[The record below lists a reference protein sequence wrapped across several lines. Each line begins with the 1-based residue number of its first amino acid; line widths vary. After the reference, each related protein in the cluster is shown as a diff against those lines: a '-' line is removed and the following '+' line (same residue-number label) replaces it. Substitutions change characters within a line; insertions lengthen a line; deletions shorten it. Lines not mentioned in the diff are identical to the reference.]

1 MAASWARP
9 DSWTTR
15 QWWSPNAPAPMTA
28 TLGCDIGGL
37 PREFLQRRDA
47 ENAETSAE
55 KTKHIDG
62 RSPESRAV
70 GRSSGVLGP
79 LCVFLCVLCIA
90 ILKNFVILHKFHAAL
105 DSSAT
110 VACCAA
116 DMAVIAT
123 RPRSVRR

>member
-1 MAASWARP
+1 MGSACVRIP
-9 DSWTTR
+9 HLTR
-15 QWWSPNAPAPMTA
+15 QTRYQTW
-28 TLGCDIGGL
+28 
-37 PREFLQRRDA
+37 RRFQRRDA
-47 ENAETSAE
+47 ENAEESAE
-55 KTKHIDG
+55 RTKNARTAAH
-62 RSPESRAV
+62 RA
-70 GRSSGVLGP
+70 RLGTP
-79 LCVFLCVLCIA
+79 SVDVFGFLCACLCVLCIA

>member
-1 MAASWARP
+1 MMQLYSRP
-9 DSWTTR
+9 MQFTR
-15 QWWSPNAPAPMTA
+15 GTHHA
-28 TLGCDIGGL
+28 
-37 PREFLQRRDA
+37 LQRRDA
-47 ENAETSAE
+47 ENAEEAQR
-55 KTKHIDG
+55 KRK
-62 RSPESRAV
+62 PNRATN
-70 GRSSGVLGP
+70 SGPARPLKPTDFYLKCVL
-79 LCVFLCVLCIA
+79 CAYLCVLCIA